1 MFKIIFLDI
10 DGVLNHEK
18 WYSETVGNKNV
29 GYNGNIDPFSVSLI
43 NEIIDKTDA
52 KIIISS
58 TWKFDFTSTCTK
70 LYEAGLINGS
80 IIDKTPNYQYG
91 VRGNE
96 IKGSI
101 DINKIKQYVI
111 LDDDCDMLLEQ
122 KDNFIHVDSFVGV
135 TKENVIQAIKILNNE
150 SKNSSNK

>member
-18 WYSETVGNKNV
+18 WYDKTVGNANI
-29 GYNGNIDPFSVSLI
+29 GYQGDIDPVSISLI
-43 NEIIDKTDA
+43 NQIIEETDA
-52 KIIISS
+52 KVIISS
-58 TWKFDFTSTCTK
+58 TWRFDFKNTCTK
-70 LYEAGLINGS
+70 LYIAGLIKGS
-80 IIDKTPNYQYG
+80 IIDKTPNYQYTHINQYG

-101 DINKIKQYVI
+101 VINKIEQYVI

-122 KDNFIHVDSFVGV
+122 KDNFIHIDSFVGV
-135 TKENVIQAIKILNNE
+135 TEENVIEAIKILNKE
-150 SKNSSNK
+150 

>member
-18 WYSETVGNKNV
+18 WYHETVGNENI
-29 GYNGNIDPFSVSLI
+29 GYKGDICPATVSFV
-43 NEIIDKTDA
+43 NEIIKQTGA
-52 KIIISS
+52 KVIISS
-58 TWKFDFTSTCTK
+58 TWRFDFKNTCTQ
-70 LYEAGLINGS
+70 LYEAGLIKGS
-80 IIDKTPNYQYG
+80 IIDKTPNYQYTHINQYG

-101 DINKIKQYVI
+101 DINKIEQYVI

-122 KDNFIHVDSFVGV
+122 KDNFIHIDSFVGV
-135 TKENVIQAIKILNNE
+135 TEENVIEAIKILNKE
-150 SKNSSNK
+150 